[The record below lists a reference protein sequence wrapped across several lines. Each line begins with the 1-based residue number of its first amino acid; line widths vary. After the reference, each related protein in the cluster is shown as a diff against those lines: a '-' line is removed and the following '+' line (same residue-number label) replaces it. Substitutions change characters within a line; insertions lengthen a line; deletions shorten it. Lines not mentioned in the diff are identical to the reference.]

1 MNESS
6 QPRRIALGLLGAAI
20 GGCLG
25 YFAFFWV
32 ARQGFYALVLP
43 GALLGLGAGLSARGR
58 SVILAVICS
67 VAGLAL
73 GLFTE
78 WRFAP
83 FVADDSVAYF
93 STHVHTLKPITL
105 IMLGLGAFLSFRFAL
120 GREPKATPLT
130 PPGSERSGSH

>member
-1 MNESS
+1 MNESN
-6 QPRRIALGLLGAAI
+6 QMRTIALGLLGAAA

-25 YFAFFWV
+25 YFAFFWI

-43 GALLGLGAGLSARGR
+43 PGLLGLTAGICARGR
-58 SVILAVICS
+58 SQVLAALCG

-83 FVADDSVAYF
+83 FVTDDSLPYF
-93 STHVHTLKPITL
+93 LTHIHTLKPMTM
-105 IMLGLGAFLSFRFAL
+105 IMLAL
-120 GREPKATPLT
+120 GTVLSYSLALRGDAQ
-130 PPGSERSGSH
+130 RNVA

>member
-1 MNESS
+1 MNESN
-6 QPRRIALGLLGAAI
+6 QMRTIALGLLGATA

-25 YFAFFWV
+25 YFAFFWI

-43 GALLGLGAGLSARGR
+43 PGLLGLTAGICARGR
-58 SVILAVICS
+58 SHVLAALCG

-83 FVADDSVAYF
+83 FVADDSLPYF
-93 STHVHTLKPITL
+93 ITHLHKLKSMTM
-105 IMLGLGAFLSFRFAL
+105 IMLAL
-120 GREPKATPLT
+120 GTVLSYSLALR
-130 PPGSERSGSH
+130 GDSQRSVA